1 MIKLTSFHLAILSS
15 ACSRDDA
22 LAIRPSDLKPAAA
35 AKAGLKL
42 VELGFVREVRAK
54 GDMPTWRE
62 DEQGRAY
69 SLKILKAGRVA
80 VQAMTPSSDAA
91 STLIGSDAPVTPQGI
106 GEKQAGA
113 AKAGSKRAMIL
124 ALLSREEGVTIDD
137 LIAATG
143 WLPHTTR
150 AALSGLRKS
159 GLAVERTRE
168 AGAGKLRLPD
178 PGGHHRR
185 GRRSMSGT
193 SYLRCD
199 RAT

>member
-1 MIKLTSFHLAILSS
+1 MIKLTSSHLAILAS

-35 AKAGLKL
+35 AKAGVKL
-42 VELGFVREVRAK
+42 VELGLVREVRAK
-54 GDMPTWRE
+54 GDMPVWRE
-62 DEQGRAY
+62 DEQGRGY

-80 VQAMTPSSDAA
+80 VQTMTPTPEAA
-91 STLIGSDAPVTPQGI
+91 LTSIGSDAPVTPQAI
-106 GEKQAGA
+106 GETQIGA

-124 ALLSREEGVTIDD
+124 TLLSREEGVTIDD

-159 GLAVERTRE
+159 GLVVERSRA
-168 AGAGKLRLPD
+168 AGAESSIYRIQAD
-178 PGGHHRR
+178 
-185 GRRSMSGT
+185 T
-193 SYLRCD
+193 I
-199 RAT
+199 ATAAAA